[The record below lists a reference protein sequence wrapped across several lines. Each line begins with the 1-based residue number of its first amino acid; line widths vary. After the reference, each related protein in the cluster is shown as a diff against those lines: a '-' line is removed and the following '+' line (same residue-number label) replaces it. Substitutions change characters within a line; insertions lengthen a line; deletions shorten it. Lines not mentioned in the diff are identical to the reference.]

1 MAAAK
6 HIELPAVTV
15 PPHLWMRSGRPVEGR
30 VAQVA
35 IPAFLI
41 LAALL
46 ASESSTMIRVG
57 LVVAGAALF
66 LSLPALVRGRLERLG
81 REVQAAD
88 ARTAAQL
95 LQGLPGR
102 PVVRFF
108 APSAWH
114 TLQAGI
120 LQLKVGDGLA
130 AAANFVET
138 ARLVHQPEAVML
150 VSAQAHALV
159 LAGERTEAYNLL
171 QRLAKENLL
180 GSRDQLDLGIVLL
193 IESQKKNKQALAYIE
208 AARKTIGDHPR
219 VLAALALALQK
230 TERIDEASELLEQV
244 QISLQGGEADPLVED
259 LVKRARKG
267 LQVFIETQLRRE
279 RRSRS
284 RRTTIVVSSDLAASE
299 IVSGEIGAGDHQDP
313 AQLDN
318 PTTSFRPAD
327 SGSPS
332 VISSKSVDGEL
343 TSEERTMLN
352 LPNSPT
358 RRAEDARASTF
369 TIEEDGPG
377 EVEVAEVKSEA
388 SKPTAPPAKAEANAP
403 VAAEPEAA
411 SRPAAPPAK
420 PDAPK
425 STKPATAKHPAL
437 RAAETAAATAKPSVN
452 KLESATAKPAGDSE
466 FAGTKPAPAR
476 PDPDPVATGLEP
488 TTSERSG
495 PFTSSLFDSLFTE
508 PETSAVPQNI
518 SLLNPAVAVPS
529 PLPSDLSKILAP
541 LPPPPPPE
549 PAPSRAASKPRDE
562 VDVPVFRR
570 KPAPLANLGAAD
582 RANQLGNLPTGGNSG
597 LSSLPVAGGG
607 KSPALPTRS
616 TSAAPKSTTPMFRA
630 PKSDGD
636 PNDESGRH

>member
-30 VAQVA
+30 VAQIA
-35 IPAFLI
+35 IPAVLI

-46 ASESSTMIRVG
+46 ASESSTTMRIG
-57 LVVAGAALF
+57 LVVAGTALF

-88 ARTAAQL
+88 PRTAAQL

-108 APSAWH
+108 APSAWR
-114 TLQAGI
+114 TLQCGI

-150 VSAQAHALV
+150 ISAQAHALV

-244 QISLQGGEADPLVED
+244 QISLQGADADPLVED
-259 LVKRARKG
+259 LIKRARKG
-267 LQVFIETQLRRE
+267 LQVFIEAQLRRE

-358 RRAEDARASTF
+358 RRAEDARASAF

-377 EVEVAEVKSEA
+377 EVEAAEVKPEVI
-388 SKPTAPPAKAEANAP
+388 KPAPAK
-403 VAAEPEAA
+403 PEAA
-411 SRPAAPPAK
+411 SRPAAK

-425 STKPATAKHPAL
+425 SAKPATAKHPAL
-437 RAAETAAATAKPSVN
+437 RAAEMANKPVS
-452 KLESATAKPAGDSE
+452 
-466 FAGTKPAPAR
+466 AGTKPAPAR
-476 PDPDPVATGLEP
+476 REPEPVATAPEP

-508 PETSAVPQNI
+508 PEASVAPQSI

-529 PLPSDLSKILAP
+529 PPPSDLSKILAP

-549 PAPSRAASKPRDE
+549 PTPSRAASKPGDE

-570 KPAPLANLGAAD
+570 KPAPLANAGAAD
-582 RANQLGNLPTGGNSG
+582 RAHQLGNLPTGGNSG
-597 LSSLPVAGGG
+597 APLSSLPAAGGG